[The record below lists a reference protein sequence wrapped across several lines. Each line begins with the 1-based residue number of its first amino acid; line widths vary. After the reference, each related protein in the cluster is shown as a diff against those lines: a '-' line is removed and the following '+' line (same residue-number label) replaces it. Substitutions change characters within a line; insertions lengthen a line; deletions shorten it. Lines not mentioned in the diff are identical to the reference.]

1 MLLEWEKL
9 YRNKVMVLQAKTGI
23 DTKARIDQITEGVE
37 NLPVRL
43 SIPVVHKEEVQV
55 PDVVNQ
61 KLDKT
66 TRQHMSGLFVGPIA
80 DVGHQCGSLELA
92 ANPRINT
99 LRPSPV
105 CLRNK
110 QHHHPG
116 WNSNWMLQQ
125 QHTKFK
131 KEKCW
136 YHPKPKS
143 IQNSLQAYW
152 GGKKKREKEKGSR
165 SRRQRKTN
173 LNTDFAVMLH
183 ALELLDPLLNDI
195 ALDQR
200 RDHRC

>member
-92 ANPRINT
+92 TNPRINT

-105 CLRNK
+105 C
-110 QHHHPG
+110 
-116 WNSNWMLQQ
+116 
-125 QHTKFK
+125 
-131 KEKCW
+131 
-136 YHPKPKS
+136 
-143 IQNSLQAYW
+143 
-152 GGKKKREKEKGSR
+152 
-165 SRRQRKTN
+165 

>member
-116 WNSNWMLQQ
+116 
-125 QHTKFK
+125 
-131 KEKCW
+131 
-136 YHPKPKS
+136 
-143 IQNSLQAYW
+143 
-152 GGKKKREKEKGSR
+152 
-165 SRRQRKTN
+165 
-173 LNTDFAVMLH
+173 
-183 ALELLDPLLNDI
+183 
-195 ALDQR
+195 
-200 RDHRC
+200 

>member
-9 YRNKVMVLQAKTGI
+9 YRNKALILQAKTDI
-23 DTKARIDQITEGVE
+23 DTKARIDQITQGVE

-110 QHHHPG
+110 QHQHPRR
-116 WNSNWMLQQ
+116 NSN
-125 QHTKFK
+125 
-131 KEKCW
+131 
-136 YHPKPKS
+136 
-143 IQNSLQAYW
+143 
-152 GGKKKREKEKGSR
+152 
-165 SRRQRKTN
+165 
-173 LNTDFAVMLH
+173 
-183 ALELLDPLLNDI
+183 
-195 ALDQR
+195 
-200 RDHRC
+200 

>member
-9 YRNKVMVLQAKTGI
+9 YRNKALVLQAKTGI
-23 DTKARIDQITEGVE
+23 DTKARIYQITEGVE

-99 LRPSPV
+99 LGPSPV
-105 CLRNK
+105 CLRKK

-116 WNSNWMLQQ
+116 WSSN
-125 QHTKFK
+125 
-131 KEKCW
+131 
-136 YHPKPKS
+136 
-143 IQNSLQAYW
+143 
-152 GGKKKREKEKGSR
+152 
-165 SRRQRKTN
+165 
-173 LNTDFAVMLH
+173 
-183 ALELLDPLLNDI
+183 
-195 ALDQR
+195 
-200 RDHRC
+200 